1 MATSIYINTQ
11 LKDLTA
17 NAVANLNRPTQV
29 VRLPQIIEGEVADV
43 VLHLVN
49 SNGQYDAR
57 SGTAVDV
64 AVAISA
70 KGKAATS
77 GTFKLNA
84 GIDSTGA
91 LAWNASAEAVE
102 GALNALN
109 GGSGAYGSKVSVE
122 KLANGSYRVIFDDVG
137 ARVDMAGQSLD
148 LAPESEVT
156 VGTSVVGSPSIRA
169 QQVIE
174 ISQQPAIYSEEWA
187 SVGSTWTGQL
197 DANTARVQ
205 ELIAEGADA
214 FFEIKVGTDVVCQ
227 VPILV
232 LPAVAAPNSLP
243 AHSLPNNLDAFAAD
257 PTSNGS
263 FNPAIWREDL
273 SLVVGEDVQA
283 WSTNLDEVAAKMEW
297 NNQELTFDI
306 ITGSGGVVI
315 QVGQETVMYCRNK
328 TGADILDGQVV
339 KIVGAQGDIPNIE
352 LAIAS
357 NAEEAHRTIGV
368 ATQTISGNNGT
379 GFITL
384 VGKVRGLDLRTQNG
398 FTEGGLVYLSDT
410 TPGALTPIKPAIE
423 VEIGHALRLGQNNGT
438 LGVFINNEASV
449 YELKQELL
457 QQVPH
462 NSDSI
467 IICNDGD
474 NIQDKYDEA
483 VALATGGLYGYADL
497 IVISGSYSGITGTG
511 NNNVS
516 IIGVGNRDHI
526 EIGGI
531 TLDQNY
537 GLITNVESNI
547 SITSNYADIKGVKS
561 GSNFSMLEN
570 YGDIID
576 CSATT
581 FLSNVTNYGLIEGCE
596 SRGLNRGFG
605 GSIGSFNH
613 GTIKNCTAKGLES
626 FGQQDAD
633 GVTENCTGADRAFAG
648 SASNIDFSGG
658 QGVQGTY
665 KNCVAGNLSFFGH
678 NTTTNGVKTV
688 EATYINCTA
697 AANSFG
703 FVNTVGAETHFSG
716 KAIGCTSGNNGFFN
730 SVNGNTK
737 ILNGAIL
744 ENCIGGANSFARAVS
759 SDNEG
764 VILRCRTGTFGS
776 SAFSVTGTGKV
787 RLCLDG
793 NYGEVNLG

>member
-1 MATSIYINTQ
+1 MPSNFKVSSDIDTFLRKQTRQEAADYLGLEIPPAVWGDITGTLSNQSDLQGALDAKAPIADATFTGTTTIPSADIT
-11 LKDLTA
+11 TA
-17 NAVANLNRPTQV
+17 
-29 VRLPQIIEGEVADV
+29 D
-43 VLHLVN
+43 
-49 SNGQYDAR
+49 
-57 SGTAVDV
+57 
-64 AVAISA
+64 
-70 KGKAATS
+70 
-77 GTFKLNA
+77 FNA
-84 GIDSTGA
+84 GETDGGELSWNNTERTLNLATGA
-91 LAWNASAEAVE
+91 
-102 GALNALN
+102 
-109 GGSGAYGSKVSVE
+109 
-122 KLANGSYRVIFDDVG
+122 D
-137 ARVDMAGQSLD
+137 
-148 LAPESEVT
+148 T
-156 VGTSVVGSPSIRA
+156 T
-169 QQVIE
+169 
-174 ISQQPAIYSEEWA
+174 
-187 SVGSTWTGQL
+187 
-197 DANTARVQ
+197 
-205 ELIAEGADA
+205 
-214 FFEIKVGTDVVCQ
+214 
-227 VPILV
+227 
-232 LPAVAAPNSLP
+232 
-243 AHSLPNNLDAFAAD
+243 
-257 PTSNGS
+257 
-263 FNPAIWREDL
+263 
-273 SLVVGEDVQA
+273 
-283 WSTNLDEVAAKMEW
+283 
-297 NNQELTFDI
+297 
-306 ITGSGGVVI
+306 I

-328 TGADILDGQVV
+328 TGTDILNGQVV
-339 KIVGAQGDIPNIE
+339 KIVGAQGDTPDIE

-357 NAEEAHRTIGV
+357 NTEEAHRTLGV
-368 ATQTISGNNGT
+368 ATQTISANSGK

-384 VGKVRGLDLRTQNG
+384 VGKVRGLDLRQLNG

-410 TPGALTPIKPAIE
+410 TAGALTPIKPEIE

-438 LGVFINNEASV
+438 LGVFINNEAAV
-449 YELKQELL
+449 HELEQT
-457 QQVPH
+457 VPH
-462 NSDSI
+462 NTDSVV
-467 IICNDGD
+467 ICNDGD

-497 IVISGSYSGITGTG
+497 IVMSGSYSGITGTG
-511 NNNVS
+511 INNVS

-531 TLDQNY
+531 TLDVNY
-537 GLITNVESNI
+537 HLIENVNSDI
-547 SITSNYADIKGVKS
+547 SITSNYGDIKNVYS
-561 GSNFSMLEN
+561 GFNFSILEN
-570 YGDIID
+570 FVDIID
-576 CSATT
+576 CSASI
-581 FLSNVTNYGLIEGCE
+581 FLSYVLNYGLIEGCE

-605 GSIGSFNH
+605 GSIGSSNH
-613 GTIKNCTAKGLES
+613 GTIKNCTAKGFES

-633 GVTENCTGADRAFAG
+633 GVTENCTGVDRAFAG
-648 SASNIDFSGG
+648 SASNLDFSGG

-744 ENCIGGANSFARAVS
+744 ENCIGGANSFAKAVS

>member
-1 MATSIYINTQ
+1 MSC
-11 LKDLTA
+11 
-17 NAVANLNRPTQV
+17 
-29 VRLPQIIEGEVADV
+29 
-43 VLHLVN
+43 
-49 SNGQYDAR
+49 
-57 SGTAVDV
+57 
-64 AVAISA
+64 
-70 KGKAATS
+70 
-77 GTFKLNA
+77 
-84 GIDSTGA
+84 
-91 LAWNASAEAVE
+91 
-102 GALNALN
+102 
-109 GGSGAYGSKVSVE
+109 
-122 KLANGSYRVIFDDVG
+122 
-137 ARVDMAGQSLD
+137 LD
-148 LAPESEVT
+148 L
-156 VGTSVVGSPSIRA
+156 
-169 QQVIE
+169 
-174 ISQQPAIYSEEWA
+174 
-187 SVGSTWTGQL
+187 
-197 DANTARVQ
+197 
-205 ELIAEGADA
+205 
-214 FFEIKVGTDVVCQ
+214 
-227 VPILV
+227 IL
-232 LPAVAAPNSLP
+232 
-243 AHSLPNNLDAFAAD
+243 
-257 PTSNGS
+257 
-263 FNPAIWREDL
+263 
-273 SLVVGEDVQA
+273 
-283 WSTNLDEVAAKMEW
+283 
-297 NNQELTFDI
+297 
-306 ITGSGGVVI
+306 
-315 QVGQETVMYCRNK
+315 
-328 TGADILDGQVV
+328 
-339 KIVGAQGDIPNIE
+339 
-352 LAIAS
+352 
-357 NAEEAHRTIGV
+357 
-368 ATQTISGNNGT
+368 GN
-379 GFITL
+379 FI
-384 VGKVRGLDLRTQNG
+384 
-398 FTEGGLVYLSDT
+398 
-410 TPGALTPIKPAIE
+410 
-423 VEIGHALRLGQNNGT
+423 
-438 LGVFINNEASV
+438 
-449 YELKQELL
+449 
-457 QQVPH
+457 
-462 NSDSI
+462 
-467 IICNDGD
+467 
-474 NIQDKYDEA
+474 
-483 VALATGGLYGYADL
+483 
-497 IVISGSYSGITGTG
+497 GTG

-526 EIGGI
+526 EIDGI

-581 FLSNVTNYGLIEGCE
+581 FLSNVMNYGLIEGCE

-605 GSIGSFNH
+605 GNIGSFNH
-613 GTIKNCTAKGLES
+613 GTIKNCTAKGVES

>member
-1 MATSIYINTQ
+1 M
-11 LKDLTA
+11 
-17 NAVANLNRPTQV
+17 P
-29 VRLPQIIEGEVADV
+29 
-43 VLHLVN
+43 
-49 SNGQYDAR
+49 SN
-57 SGTAVDV
+57 
-64 AVAISA
+64 
-70 KGKAATS
+70 
-77 GTFKLNA
+77 F
-84 GIDSTGA
+84 
-91 LAWNASAEAVE
+91 
-102 GALNALN
+102 
-109 GGSGAYGSKVSVE
+109 KVSSDIDTFLRKQTRQEAADYLGLEIPPAVWGGITGT
-122 KLANGSYRVIFDDVG
+122 LSN
-137 ARVDMAGQSLD
+137 QSD
-148 LAPESEVT
+148 LQDA
-156 VGTSVVGSPSIRA
+156 
-169 QQVIE
+169 
-174 ISQQPAIYSEEWA
+174 
-187 SVGSTWTGQL
+187 L
-197 DANTARVQ
+197 DANASGVATNSSNIATNAAGIATNVTGIATNATAITTERDRATAAEALLAPIADATFTGTTTIPSADITTADFNAGETDGG
-205 ELIAEGADA
+205 ELSWNNTERTLNLATGAD
-214 FFEIKVGTDVVCQ
+214 T
-227 VPILV
+227 
-232 LPAVAAPNSLP
+232 
-243 AHSLPNNLDAFAAD
+243 
-257 PTSNGS
+257 T
-263 FNPAIWREDL
+263 
-273 SLVVGEDVQA
+273 
-283 WSTNLDEVAAKMEW
+283 
-297 NNQELTFDI
+297 
-306 ITGSGGVVI
+306 I

-328 TGADILDGQVV
+328 TGTDILNGQVV
-339 KIVGAQGDIPNIE
+339 KIVGAQGDTPDIE

-357 NAEEAHRTIGV
+357 NTEEAHRTLGV
-368 ATQTISGNNGT
+368 ATQTISANSGK

-384 VGKVRGLDLRTQNG
+384 VGKVRGLDLRQLNG
-398 FTEGGLVYLSDT
+398 FAEGGLVYLSDT
-410 TPGALTPIKPAIE
+410 TAGALTPIKPEIE

-438 LGVFINNEASV
+438 LGVFINNEAAV
-449 YELKQELL
+449 YELE

-462 NSDSI
+462 NSDSVV
-467 IICNDGD
+467 ICNDGD

-497 IVISGSYSGITGTG
+497 IVMSGTYSSGSNPSAIVGTG

-526 EIGGI
+526 EIDGI
-531 TLDQNY
+531 ILDQNY
-537 GLITNVESNI
+537 GLITNVKSNI
-547 SITSNYADIKGVKS
+547 QITSNYADIKGVYS
-561 GSNFSMLEN
+561 GSSFSMLEN

-581 FLSNVTNYGLIEGCE
+581 FLSYVTNYGLIEGCE

-605 GSIGSFNH
+605 GSIGSSNH
-613 GTIKNCTAKGLES
+613 GTIKNCTAKGFES

-633 GVTENCTGADRAFAG
+633 GVTENCTGVDRAFAG
-648 SASNIDFSGG
+648 SASNLDFSGG

>member
-1 MATSIYINTQ
+1 MINASINTPA
-11 LKDLTA
+11 K
-17 NAVANLNRPTQV
+17 
-29 VRLPQIIEGEVADV
+29 
-43 VLHLVN
+43 
-49 SNGQYDAR
+49 
-57 SGTAVDV
+57 
-64 AVAISA
+64 ISA
-70 KGKAATS
+70 KSLVIGDVSKRSLGLDAVDNTS
-77 GTFKLNA
+77 DLDKP
-84 GIDSTGA
+84 IST
-91 LAWNASAEAVE
+91 
-102 GALNALN
+102 
-109 GGSGAYGSKVSVE
+109 
-122 KLANGSYRVIFDDVG
+122 
-137 ARVDMAGQSLD
+137 
-148 LAPESEVT
+148 
-156 VGTSVVGSPSIRA
+156 A
-169 QQVIE
+169 QQTAIDLKANQATTYTKVEVDTNIANLVDTA
-174 ISQQPAIYSEEWA
+174 PAA
-187 SVGSTWTGQL
+187 L
-197 DANTARVQ
+197 DTLNELAAALGDDENFATTVNS
-205 ELIAEGADA
+205 LIALKAPLASPAFTGGATID
-214 FFEIKVGTDVVCQ
+214 
-227 VPILV
+227 
-232 LPAVAAPNSLP
+232 
-243 AHSLPNNLDAFAAD
+243 
-257 PTSNGS
+257 
-263 FNPAIWREDL
+263 
-273 SLVVGEDVQA
+273 
-283 WSTNLDEVAAKMEW
+283 
-297 NNQELTFDI
+297 
-306 ITGSGGVVI
+306 
-315 QVGQETVMYCRNK
+315 
-328 TGADILDGQVV
+328 GADILHLN
-339 KIVGAQGDIPNIE
+339 NIGIE
-352 LAIAS
+352 VQPWSTILDDTTASFTTAIALAITDNSS
-357 NAEEAHRTIGV
+357 NISTLNDDNTVDGSVAFAVKALADGAV
-368 ATQTISGNNGT
+368 ATNSADIAAN
-379 GFITL
+379 
-384 VGKVRGLDLRTQNG
+384 
-398 FTEGGLVYLSDT
+398 YLAT
-410 TPGALTPIKPAIE
+410 
-423 VEIGHALRLGQNNGT
+423 
-438 LGVFINNEASV
+438 
-449 YELKQELL
+449 
-457 QQVPH
+457 PH

-467 IICNDGD
+467 VICNDGD

-497 IVISGSYSGITGTG
+497 IVMSGTYSSGSNPSAIVGTG

-526 EIGGI
+526 EIDGI
-531 TLDQNY
+531 ILDQNY
-537 GLITNVESNI
+537 GLITNVKSNI
-547 SITSNYADIKGVKS
+547 QITSNYADIKGVYS
-561 GSNFSMLEN
+561 GSSFSMLEN

-581 FLSNVTNYGLIEGCE
+581 FLSYVTNYGLIEGCE